1 MAGQVKAAM
10 GVEALDVLLQGR
22 GGSEDAYRCPA
33 DQRLTWRFTSAKKG
47 T

>member
-1 MAGQVKAAM
+1 M
-10 GVEALDVLLQGR
+10 GVEALDVLADR
-22 GGSEDAYRCPA
+22 DYFKSEEVQRRCPA